1 MIFFESCDCILFV
14 DISLKVLYYLDN
26 TETQEVTMDFNK
38 DQPIYIQ
45 LVDLIKM
52 DIISGK
58 MKASDKL
65 PSIREFAEE
74 TMVNPNTVQKAYTE
88 LELRGYIFSKRGIGY
103 FVNEDQEFIDNL
115 KGSFLENRID
125 EFIKDMSNLDYS
137 KETIINK
144 IKERL

>member
-1 MIFFESCDCILFV
+1 
-14 DISLKVLYYLDN
+14 
-26 TETQEVTMDFNK
+26 MDFNK

-58 MKASDKL
+58 MKAADKL

-88 LELRGYIFSKRGIGY
+88 LESRGYIFSKRGIGY

-115 KGSFLENRID
+115 KVSFLENRID

-144 IKERL
+144 IKERLWLDLIM